1 LILRGAI
8 DAVSVDGALALALA
22 CGALTTGSGC
32 VLGAQACCW

>member
-22 CGALTTGSGC
+22 CGALAVGSGC
-32 VLGAQACCW
+32 ALARQACCW